1 MPSEAERLAA
11 TERASRLAWLHSQGL
26 GIVCGQATV
35 LLLALGSIVL
45 AATREGASR
54 AIAMDDLSGFFAAP
68 AVAHLWFYLLVP
80 VLGLYALNVFLAT
93 WKSVSSKWR
102 SGLRDPR
109 SYAAA
114 VIHVA
119 FLVAL
124 FAHLVGGFGGSER
137 GTLELGPDW
146 RQLDRGR
153 EARVTS
159 LEVERLPDGGLKQL
173 WATVDL
179 RDAAGAISTETMS
192 YNGPLSRGLGSDLFL
207 VLRATAVG
215 VVELARGGERCQVA
229 VNEVCQLGEVQVLPL
244 YIHPPTHGQGPAMA
258 RVRLRTTAGT
268 ASEELWLAKGKPHPL
283 ADGAALALEALE
295 MRPALLLRGRH
306 APGNPWALLSALLL
320 ALGLALMWR
329 RFV

>member
-80 VLGLYALNVFLAT
+80 VLGLYALNVFIAT

-137 GTLELGPDW
+137 GTLELGPSW

-159 LEVERLPDGGLKQL
+159 L
-173 WATVDL
+173 
-179 RDAAGAISTETMS
+179 
-192 YNGPLSRGLGSDLFL
+192 
-207 VLRATAVG
+207 
-215 VVELARGGERCQVA
+215 
-229 VNEVCQLGEVQVLPL
+229 
-244 YIHPPTHGQGPAMA
+244 
-258 RVRLRTTAGT
+258 
-268 ASEELWLAKGKPHPL
+268 
-283 ADGAALALEALE
+283 
-295 MRPALLLRGRH
+295 
-306 APGNPWALLSALLL
+306 
-320 ALGLALMWR
+320 
-329 RFV
+329 

>member
-1 MPSEAERLAA
+1 M
-11 TERASRLAWLHSQGL
+11 
-26 GIVCGQATV
+26 GQC
-35 LLLALGSIVL
+35 I
-45 AATREGASR
+45 
-54 AIAMDDLSGFFAAP
+54 D
-68 AVAHLWFYLLVP
+68 
-80 VLGLYALNVFLAT
+80 
-93 WKSVSSKWR
+93 KWR

-109 SYAAA
+109 VYAAA

-207 VLRATAVG
+207 LLRATVVG
-215 VVELARGGERCQVA
+215 VVEFARGGERCQVA
-229 VNEVCQLGEVQVLPL
+229 VDEVCQLGEVQVLPL

-258 RVRLRTTAGT
+258 RVRLRTTAGS
-268 ASEELWLAKGKPHPL
+268 APEELWLAKGKPHTL

-295 MRPALLLRGRH
+295 MRPVLLLRGRH
-306 APGNPWALLSALLL
+306 APGNPLALLSALLL

>member
-1 MPSEAERLAA
+1 
-11 TERASRLAWLHSQGL
+11 LAWLYSQGL

-45 AATREGASR
+45 AATREGVSR
-54 AIAMDDLSGFFAAP
+54 AIAMDDLTGFFAAP
-68 AVAHLWFYLLVP
+68 AAAHLWFYLLVP

-93 WKSVSSKWR
+93 WRSVSSKWR
-102 SGLRDPR
+102 GGLRDPR
-109 SYAAA
+109 MYAAA

-137 GTLELGPDW
+137 GTVELGPGW

-153 EARVTS
+153 DARVAS

-179 RDAAGAISTETMS
+179 RDAAGAISTETIS

-207 VLRATAVG
+207 VLRATAIG
-215 VVELARGGERCQVA
+215 VVELARAGQRCRVA
-229 VNEVCQLGEVQVLPL
+229 VDEMCQLGEAQILPL
-244 YIHPPTHGQGPAMA
+244 YIHPPTHGQDPVMA
-258 RVRLRTTAGT
+258 RIRLRQTAGS
-268 ASEELWLAKGKPHPL
+268 APEELWLAKGKPHPL
-283 ADGAALALEALE
+283 ADGTTLALEAPE
-295 MRPALLLRGRH
+295 VRPALLLRGRH

-320 ALGLALMWR
+320 ALGLALMWH